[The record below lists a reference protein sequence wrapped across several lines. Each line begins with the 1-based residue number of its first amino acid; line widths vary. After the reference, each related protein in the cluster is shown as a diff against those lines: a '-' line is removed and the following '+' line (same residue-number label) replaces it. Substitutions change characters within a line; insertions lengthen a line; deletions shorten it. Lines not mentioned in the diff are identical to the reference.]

1 MGVALLRI
9 ELHLLLL
16 LLTVSPYLSQTMFRK
31 LVLILVSVAI
41 LLVCSHASA
50 RPAQTQVSSFKG
62 SYYYALNNGT
72 PVQWNGTISFNSAP
86 CYEVMGMALGRDEKP
101 VCTKY
106 EAGTSLF
113 STQWRCTAR
122 QGGAFTST
130 QLFHTIAMEVRTSQ
144 RGPMY
149 RAATAMRSTTFQ
161 HFRPAQPQHRW
172 PLPLDLMRR
181 TFASVR
187 HTTRQ
192 RFTIMT
198 DIEVENKFKP
208 SCPEK

>member
-1 MGVALLRI
+1 
-9 ELHLLLL
+9 
-16 LLTVSPYLSQTMFRK
+16 
-31 LVLILVSVAI
+31 
-41 LLVCSHASA
+41 
-50 RPAQTQVSSFKG
+50 
-62 SYYYALNNGT
+62 
-72 PVQWNGTISFNSAP
+72 
-86 CYEVMGMALGRDEKP
+86 MALGRDEKP

-106 EAGTSLF
+106 GSGDQFVQYSCVFLCLADIVIRIMHMLAGVQCVVGMTVSVAKVLVALGIYVRAE
-113 STQWRCTAR
+113 WRCTAR

-208 SCPEK
+208 SCPEIKVRGTIATIPLHESNNITITMTTYSQ